1 MLRSGCSIK
10 ASSEPQPN
18 SSSTELVEAM
28 KNLTSSKEIISMIFQ
43 FKYKSLYDYLVLL
56 NIIIVYG
63 TLMFYYIELK
73 NI

>member
-1 MLRSGCSIK
+1 
-10 ASSEPQPN
+10 
-18 SSSTELVEAM
+18 M
-28 KNLTSSKEIISMIFQ
+28 KNLTSSKKIISMIFQ